1 MAATPNN
8 TLRIVLVGK
17 TGSGKSATANT
28 ILGDKVFAS
37 RIAAQAVTKTCQ
49 KASRKWKG
57 RDLLV
62 VDTPGLFDTK
72 ETLNTTCREISRCVL
87 ASCPGPHA
95 IVLVLRL
102 GRHTQEEQQTVALV
116 KALFGEA
123 AMKYMTI
130 LFTRKEE
137 LEDQSLSDFLENA
150 DVNLR
155 SLIKECG
162 ERCCAISNSKNTD
175 QAENEARMQELVE
188 LIENMVQ
195 NNHGTYFSD
204 AIYKNTVE
212 RLRRREEVLKEIYH
226 DQLKTDIQK
235 VEMECAQACQNRM
248 QEKERKIKLLKME
261 YEEKLRNAR
270 EEARNSIFRD
280 KQNGNMNFPSRTSNW
295 FKK

>member
-1 MAATPNN
+1 MAAAQDIS
-8 TLRIVLVGK
+8 LRIVLVGT
-17 TGSGKSATANT
+17 TGRGKSATANT
-28 ILGDKVFAS
+28 ILGEKVFDS

-57 RDLLV
+57 RELLV

-72 ETLNTTCREISRCVL
+72 ESLNMTCREIGQCVL

-102 GRHTQEEQQTVALV
+102 GRYTQEEQQTVALV
-116 KALFGEA
+116 KGLFGEA
-123 AMKYMTI
+123 AMKYMII
-130 LFTRKEE
+130 LFTYKEE
-137 LEDQSLSDFLENA
+137 LEDLSLSDFLEKA

-175 QAENEARMQELVE
+175 QAENEAQVQELVE

-212 RLRRREEVLKEIYH
+212 RLRRQEEVLKEIYY
-226 DQLKTDIQK
+226 DQLKSDIQK

-248 QEKERKIKLLKME
+248 QEKEKLS
-261 YEEKLRNAR
+261 Y
-270 EEARNSIFRD
+270 
-280 KQNGNMNFPSRTSNW
+280 
-295 FKK
+295 